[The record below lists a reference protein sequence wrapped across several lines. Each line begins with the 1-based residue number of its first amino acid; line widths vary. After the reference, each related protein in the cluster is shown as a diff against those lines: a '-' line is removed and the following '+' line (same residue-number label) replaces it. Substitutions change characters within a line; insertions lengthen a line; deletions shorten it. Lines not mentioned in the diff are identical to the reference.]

1 MEEYTHTSNFAM
13 RFVLYKLVFRTNR
26 MSSKPWGPALWK
38 MLHGIAETLGNQ
50 SVPMLAT
57 DEAHEIVFLLRD
69 VEKIMPCQLCR
80 VHYRAWRTDHPLE
93 EIDKL
98 RGYMLKTGVRQ
109 WLYDLHEDVNR
120 SRGIESGLTL
130 EEVEEMYKSTDL
142 KEAWADFFTK
152 VKLTTEVGL
161 VSQSVLQNF
170 HRRYGMLRKIV
181 GRY

>member
-1 MEEYTHTSNFAM
+1 
-13 RFVLYKLVFRTNR
+13 
-26 MSSKPWGPALWK
+26 MSSKPWGPPLWR
-38 MLHGIAETLGNQ
+38 MLHGMAECLGNQ
-50 SVPMLAT
+50 AVPMLAT

-80 VHYRAWRTDHPLE
+80 NHYHQWRKDHPLE

-98 RGYMLKTGVRQ
+98 RGYMLKAGVRQ
-109 WLYDLHEDVNR
+109 WLFDLHEEVNR
-120 SRGIESGLTL
+120 TRGIDSGLTVDQMEDL
-130 EEVEEMYKSTDL
+130 YKQTDL

-152 VKLTTEVGL
+152 VKQTTEVGT

-170 HRRYGMLRKIV
+170 HRRFGMLRKIV